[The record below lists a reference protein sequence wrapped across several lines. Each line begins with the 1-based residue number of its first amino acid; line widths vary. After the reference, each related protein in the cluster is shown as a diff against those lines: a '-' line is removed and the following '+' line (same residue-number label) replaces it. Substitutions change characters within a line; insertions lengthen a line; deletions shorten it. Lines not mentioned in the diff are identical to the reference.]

1 MRWGFIQWWSGGKA
15 WRNCGKVKRSID
27 RSGNCGICCVINI
40 FGNSEVDSGLPIN
53 MEVKSEIDPEKM
65 LRVNGGA
72 VLLSYFRPII
82 AALTMQAG
90 IRPLNNKNWCG
101 IWIKIRHRSFWE
113 AVPFSA

>member
-1 MRWGFIQWWSGGKA
+1 
-15 WRNCGKVKRSID
+15 
-27 RSGNCGICCVINI
+27 
-40 FGNSEVDSGLPIN
+40 

-90 IRPLNNKNWCG
+90 IRPLNNKN
-101 IWIKIRHRSFWE
+101 
-113 AVPFSA
+113 